1 MAFGLSRL
9 VKKPIKKGLLNL
21 KILLSNDLFLL
32 LDLINVIDINNKEK
46 KHKYLIRLYM

>member
-32 LDLINVIDINNKEK
+32 LDLINVIDINNK
-46 KHKYLIRLYM
+46 